1 MTDALRPSVAGGSA
15 RPEARIDRPVLGTS
29 VGTQARAARP
39 SSPARHRIPSLQEL
53 ASLVVN
59 GVLRLPA
66 RYFRGMFLDIT
77 V

>member
-1 MTDALRPSVAGGSA
+1 MSDVLRPSVAGGSA
-15 RPEARIDRPVLGTS
+15 RPEARIDRPAIGTS
-29 VGTQARAARP
+29 IGTQARAARP
-39 SSPARHRIPSLQEL
+39 STPARHRIPSFQEL

-66 RYFRGMFLDIT
+66 RYFRGMYLDIT